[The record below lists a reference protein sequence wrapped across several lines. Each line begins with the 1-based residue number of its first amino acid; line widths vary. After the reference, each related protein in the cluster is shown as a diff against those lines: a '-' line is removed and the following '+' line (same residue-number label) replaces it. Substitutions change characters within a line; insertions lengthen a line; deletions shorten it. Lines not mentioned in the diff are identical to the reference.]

1 MPVATPKRDRQ
12 IIKPC
17 MPNIMKRRAGGSSDA
32 GPDILASRNAK
43 KAREQHKRM
52 ITLPKIATIAA
63 TVTEAER
70 FGEDSIK
77 CWYITSTDD
86 PEGSGESNAKEKRSL
101 TFAFFSPKVPVE
113 I

>member
-32 GPDILASRNAK
+32 GPDILARRNAK
-43 KAREQHKRM
+43 KAREQHKKM

-63 TVTEAER
+63 TVTEAAR
-70 FGEDSIK
+70 FEEVSSK

-86 PEGSGESNAKEKRSL
+86 PEGRGTSNATER
-101 TFAFFSPKVPVE
+101 E
-113 I
+113 